1 MDAKHAAT
9 AGDFGG
15 PLLAPSCV
23 MDAKSARPRVSRTR
37 RDGTRRMAGIM
48 AGAGILLLTACA
60 IPRDT
65 RTQAEKERD
74 AEIWTHALSLPVV
87 AARDQLG
94 ECKRIGV
101 VSERYFE
108 DVPSDP
114 MKRAARMP
122 WPEHM
127 LRFKT
132 AALGGNAALMNTPVE
147 KWKQDELV
155 QSRVLGEALH
165 CSQPTIATR

>member
-1 MDAKHAAT
+1 MT
-9 AGDFGG
+9 
-15 PLLAPSCV
+15 
-23 MDAKSARPRVSRTR
+23 
-37 RDGTRRMAGIM
+37 GIM
-48 AGAGILLLTACA
+48 VGAGILSLLFTACA

-65 RTQAEKERD
+65 RTQAEKDRD
-74 AEIWTHALSLPVV
+74 ARTWTHALSLPVV
-87 AARDQLG
+87 IARDQLAD
-94 ECKRIGV
+94 CKSLGV

-114 MKRAARMP
+114 MKRTARMP

-132 AALGGNAALMNTPVE
+132 AERGGNAALMNTPIE

-155 QSRVLGEALH
+155 QSRVLGEALR
-165 CSQPTIATR
+165 CDQTTIATR